1 MSKTPTTTKGQTM
14 NTKTAT
20 VYMEQDNA
28 AKAAKIVYLSIVAD
42 GQLVDQL
49 TIADGGHLARRA
61 DAALKT
67 KGFFRSTGF
76 NAVNGDLVASVIY

>member
-20 VYMEQDNA
+20 VHMGQDNA
-28 AKAAKIVYLSIVAD
+28 AKAAKIVYLDIIAN
-42 GQLVDQL
+42 GQLLDQIII
-49 TIADGGHLARRA
+49 TDGGNLARRA

-76 NAVNGDLVASVIY
+76 NASNGDLVASVIY